1 MEIYSVEMHW
11 NPNSFVITE
20 INILIDQNE
29 MIDGLKISIAVLFN
43 KIKLNWIKKTTS
55 NFQSGNKT

>member
-1 MEIYSVEMHW
+1 MHW

-43 KIKLNWIKKTTS
+43 KIKLNWIKKKKQL
-55 NFQSGNKT
+55 QSFKVGIRPRP